1 MRLHVVWARAVI
13 SLYSSKG
20 PFVFEG
26 FSSFFSF
33 FGAFNLLK
41 KVSNS
46 TAPIPEQSRLSSI
59 L

>member
-1 MRLHVVWARAVI
+1 MWARAVI

-26 FSSFFSF
+26 FSSFFSFFFFF

>member
-1 MRLHVVWARAVI
+1 MWARAVI